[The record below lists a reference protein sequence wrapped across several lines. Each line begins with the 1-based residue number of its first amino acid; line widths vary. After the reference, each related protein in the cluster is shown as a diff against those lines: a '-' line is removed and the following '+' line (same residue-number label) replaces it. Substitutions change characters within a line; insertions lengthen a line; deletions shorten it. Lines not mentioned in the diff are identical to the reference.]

1 LEYWD
6 PIIERMPEEELL
18 ELQTR
23 KLKHVLNYVTEY
35 SNFYRK
41 KFAEAGVDS
50 KDVRSLNDLSKLP
63 FTTKKDFR
71 DNYPTGMFCV
81 PPSQIIR
88 YHASSGTTG
97 KRTIVGYT
105 RGDVFEWAT
114 SIARGLTSLGIGRSD
129 VIQNSYGYGL
139 FTGGL
144 GIHYGAE
151 MVGATTLPTGAGG
164 TERQIE
170 LMQDLGSTV
179 IACTPSYFLHIAEVA
194 KSLNVDFKRD
204 TKLRAGLFG
213 AEFWSENMRK
223 RIEDTT
229 GVRAYDIYGTSEL
242 NGPLF
247 MECTYQNGIHAWAD
261 QYIMEVINPDTG
273 EVLGEGEEGE
283 LVVTTLAKEALPLIR
298 YRTGDITHLNFEK
311 CECGRTHPRI
321 MRIQGRADDM
331 LKIRG
336 VNVFPSQ
343 VESVLMKMPELGDNY
358 VLIVDREHELDKLTV
373 RVEVSDRIPKKSGDY
388 LEELNRKVSRQLK
401 NILNL
406 TVDVELVEQGSIP
419 RSEGKAKRVIDKRK
433 M

>member
-1 LEYWD
+1 
-6 PIIERMPEEELL
+6 MSKEELE
-18 ELQTR
+18 ELQAR
-23 KLKHVLNYVTEY
+23 KLKQVLNYISEH
-35 SNFYRK
+35 SSFYRK
-41 KFAEAGVDS
+41 KFAEANIDI
-50 KDVRSLNDLSKLP
+50 KDIKNLDDLQRLP

-71 DNYPTGMFCV
+71 ENYPTGMFCV
-81 PPSQIIR
+81 PISQIVR

-105 RGDVFEWAT
+105 RSDIFEWAT
-114 SIARGLTSLGIGRSD
+114 SIARGLTSLGIGKLD

-151 MVGATTLPTGAGG
+151 MVGATILPTGAGG

-194 KSLNVDFKRD
+194 RSLNVDLRKD

-213 AEFWSENMRK
+213 AEFWSENMRR

-229 GVRAYDIYGTSEL
+229 GVKAYDVYGTSEL

-247 MECTYQNGIHAWAD
+247 MECMYQEGIHAWAD
-261 QYIMEVINPDTG
+261 QYITEVIDPNTG
-273 EVLGEGEEGE
+273 EVCGEGEEGE
-283 LVVTTLAKEALPLIR
+283 LVVTTLTKEALPLIR

-321 MRIQGRADDM
+321 MRIRGRVDDM

-343 VESVLMKMPELGDNY
+343 VESVLMKIPELGENY
-358 VLIVDREHELDKLTV
+358 VLIVEREHELDKLTV
-373 RVEVSDRIPKKSGDY
+373 RIEVSDSMSRGEGVDMTQLK
-388 LEELNRKVSRQLK
+388 RKVLRDLK
-401 NILNL
+401 NVLNL
-406 TVDVELVEQGSIP
+406 TVDVELVEPGSIP

>member
-247 MECTYQNGIHAWAD
+247 MECIYQNGIHAWAD

>member
-1 LEYWD
+1 
-6 PIIERMPEEELL
+6 MPEGELK
-18 ELQTR
+18 ELQMR
-23 KLKHVLNYVTEY
+23 KLKHVLNYITEY
-35 SNFYRK
+35 SSFYRK

-50 KDVRSLNDLSKLP
+50 KDVRSLNDLGKLP

-81 PPSQIIR
+81 PSSQIIR

-105 RGDVFEWAT
+105 RGDIFEWAT

-194 KSLNVDFKRD
+194 KSMNVDFKRD

-229 GVRAYDIYGTSEL
+229 GVKAYDIYGTSEL

-358 VLIVDREHELDKLTV
+358 ILIVDREHELDKLTV
-373 RVEVSDRIPKKSGDY
+373 RVEVSDRIPEKSGDN

-406 TVDVELVEQGSIP
+406 TVDVELVEPGSIP

>member
-1 LEYWD
+1 MEYWD

>member
-283 LVVTTLAKEALPLIR
+283 LVVTTLTKEALPLIR

>member
-1 LEYWD
+1 MSSIVLPRMFVVEQELYSSKLHD
-6 PIIERMPEEELL
+6 VKGEVSKQLQSVDLGGRRIIK
-18 ELQTR
+18 
-23 KLKHVLNYVTEY
+23 KL
-35 SNFYRK
+35 
-41 KFAEAGVDS
+41 G
-50 KDVRSLNDLSKLP
+50 KLP

-81 PPSQIIR
+81 PSSQIIR

-105 RGDVFEWAT
+105 RNDILEWAT

-151 MVGATTLPTGAGG
+151 MVGAITLPTGAGG

-194 KSLNVDFKRD
+194 KSMNVDFKRD

-229 GVRAYDIYGTSEL
+229 GVKAYDIYGTSEL

-273 EVLGEGEEGE
+273 EVLSEGEEGE

-311 CECGRTHPRI
+311 CECGRSHPRI

-373 RVEVSDRIPKKSGDY
+373 RVEVSDRIPKKRGDN

-406 TVDVELVEQGSIP
+406 TVDVELVEPGSIP
-419 RSEGKAKRVIDKRK
+419 RSEGKAKRVVDKRK

>member
-247 MECTYQNGIHAWAD
+247 MECIYQNGIHAWAD

-311 CECGRTHPRI
+311 CKCGRTHPRI

>member
-1 LEYWD
+1 MEYWD
-6 PIIERMPEEELL
+6 PVIERMPEGELK
-18 ELQTR
+18 ELQIR
-23 KLKHVLNYVTEY
+23 KLKHVLNYITEY
-35 SNFYRK
+35 SSFYRK

-50 KDVRSLNDLSKLP
+50 KDVRSLNDLGKLP

-81 PPSQIIR
+81 PSSQIIR

-105 RGDVFEWAT
+105 RNDILEWAT

-151 MVGATTLPTGAGG
+151 MVGAITLPTGAGG

-194 KSLNVDFKRD
+194 KSMNVDFKRD

-229 GVRAYDIYGTSEL
+229 GVKAYDIYGTSEL

-273 EVLGEGEEGE
+273 EVLSEGEEGE

-311 CECGRTHPRI
+311 CECGRSHPRI

-373 RVEVSDRIPKKSGDY
+373 RVEVSDRIPKKRGDN

-406 TVDVELVEQGSIP
+406 TVDVELVEPGSIP
-419 RSEGKAKRVIDKRK
+419 RSEGKAKRVVDKRK